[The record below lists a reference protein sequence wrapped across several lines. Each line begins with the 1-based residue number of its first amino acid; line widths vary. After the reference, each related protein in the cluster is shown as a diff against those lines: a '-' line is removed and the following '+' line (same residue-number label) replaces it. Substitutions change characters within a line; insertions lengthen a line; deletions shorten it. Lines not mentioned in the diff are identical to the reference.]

1 MIHNDS
7 GPCDYLTEPVLCL
20 LLEHLNL
27 FGQNEINKNQE
38 KSKLS
43 SKCKTNKVFLDLE
56 NTDQSIH
63 NSSTQ

>member
-1 MIHNDS
+1 MIYNVS
-7 GPCDYLTEPVLCL
+7 GPSDYFTEPVLCL
-20 LLEHLNL
+20 FLEHLNL

-43 SKCKTNKVFLDLE
+43 SKCKNKIFLDLE